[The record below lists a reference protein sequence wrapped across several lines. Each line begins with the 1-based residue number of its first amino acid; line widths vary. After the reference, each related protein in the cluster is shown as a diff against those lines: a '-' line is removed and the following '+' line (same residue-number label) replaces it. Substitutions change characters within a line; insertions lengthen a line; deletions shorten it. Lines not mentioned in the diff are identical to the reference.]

1 LIPNF
6 PYCSIQLNI
15 IMIIMLKILIPLSS
29 LFVLSGCIQNS
40 YISTGKDIKT
50 ASVLIIMPE
59 QKCNKENMGRI
70 LTGEKVLH
78 PAHKECYYE

>member
-1 LIPNF
+1 
-6 PYCSIQLNI
+6 
-15 IMIIMLKILIPLSS
+15 MLKSLIPLIS

-59 QKCNKENMGRI
+59 QKCIKENMGSI

-78 PAHKECYYE
+78 PAHKECYYK